1 MQSVDSSGIR
11 PLSFQWQKNEAD
23 LTGANAASLLLPA
36 VTRLSEGNY
45 RLTITNLFGS
55 VRSSNAFLRVLVPQ
69 QISRITWEAGGLS
82 RLWFTDGSGSGL
94 AGTSNIEVQAATQL
108 FNTNTVWMRLTNGS
122 VILTNGLLRFEDLDA
137 TNYPRRFYRVIE
149 RP

>member
-1 MQSVDSSGIR
+1 MLICTLLGVG
-11 PLSFQWQKNEAD
+11 
-23 LTGANAASLLLPA
+23 GALA
-36 VTRLSEGNY
+36 VVVTTTPTY
-45 RLTITNLFGS
+45 
-55 VRSSNAFLRVLVPQ
+55 
-69 QISRITWEAGGLS
+69 
-82 RLWFTDGSGSGL
+82 
-94 AGTSNIEVQAATQL
+94 QATTQL